1 VSICGSTSE
10 FSCDSLLSPVEEL
23 CSALVHAVGVLVA
36 MSAFVL
42 MVLAAGGEP
51 LRVVTASVFGASL
64 VFLYL
69 TSTLYHLSV
78 EPRTREAL
86 ELLDHVAI
94 FLLIAG
100 SYTPLALVGLGGA
113 WGWALFGTVWTAAVA
128 GVVYKTGLH
137 APGRGAG
144 QPVRAR
150 RRLHGTGSTA
160 VYLAMGWLVVLVF
173 DRVLEALSPG
183 AVRLLVAGGLSYTGG
198 LVFFAWKSLPFNHA
212 LWHLGVLGG
221 SVCHVMATLD
231 FLAPPD

>member
-1 VSICGSTSE
+1 VSICGSTPE
-10 FSCDSLLSPVEEL
+10 FSCNRLLSPVEERR
-23 CSALVHAVGVLVA
+23 SALVHAVGVLVA
-36 MSAFVL
+36 VAALVL
-42 MVLAAGGEP
+42 MVQAAGGEP
-51 LRVVTASVFGASL
+51 LRVATASVFGASL

-78 EPRTREAL
+78 GRRTRDAL

-113 WGWALFGTVWTAAVA
+113 GGWVLFGTVWTAAVV
-128 GVVYKTGLH
+128 GVVYKTVTH

-144 QPVRAR
+144 RPGRPR
-150 RRLHGTGSTA
+150 RRLHGTGPTA
-160 VYLAMGWLVVLVF
+160 VYLAMGWLVVLFF
-173 DRVLEALSPG
+173 DLVLEALSPG

-198 LVFFAWKSLPFNHA
+198 LVFFAWKSLPFHHA

-231 FLAPPD
+231 FIAPPG